1 MNLSSMDKHKVKVCR
16 AGTLVAVAMVVCLAF
31 AGCSKGEKQE
41 EPEVTVQAAPAATAD
56 ISRVVN
62 TEGIIFPVAQSAI
75 TPKIN
80 APVKKFYVVRGQK
93 VSQGQLLATL
103 ENRDLSAA
111 ALDNKGAY
119 EQAEAAYTTS
129 IGATLPEENAK
140 AELDV
145 QTAQQE
151 LDAQQKLFNSRQDLF
166 KQGALPRKDL
176 DAAAVA
182 LAQARSA
189 YNIAKRHLDG
199 LNAVGKQGAIKT
211 ATGQLTSAK
220 GKLLNSEALLSYSE
234 VHSPIAGF
242 ITDRPL
248 YPGEMA
254 STATPL
260 LTVMDISQVIAK
272 AHIPQS
278 DALQLHKGDPAT
290 ISLAG
295 LEKPIN
301 GKVSLISPALDPNS
315 TTVEV
320 WVQAP
325 NANQLLRPGTT
336 AQIAITAATIK
347 DALVVPSAALINA
360 KGDAAQVMVVDG
372 KNQAS
377 SRDVKTGIQSGPQVQ
392 IVSGLK
398 PGEVVVTEGAYG
410 LPDKTKVK
418 IEKPESESA
427 SAGAKDDDAKSG
439 KTGDD
444 TKAGTD
450 KANPDK
456 AGVDKAGDAGK
467 SAKGKPSAGNGAKAK
482 PDASSKKAA
491 QPKANGKN
499 DNGAKD

>member
-1 MNLSSMDKHKVKVCR
+1 MGKPKGITRDVATISAV
-16 AGTLVAVAMVVCLAF
+16 TLVFCLCF
-31 AGCSKGEKQE
+31 TGCGKGEKAE
-41 EPEVTVQAAPAATAD
+41 APEVSVKAVPAATED

-62 TEGIIFPVAQSAI
+62 TDAIIFPIAQSAI

-80 APVKKFYVVRGQK
+80 APVKRFYVVRGQK
-93 VSQGQLLATL
+93 VRQGQLLATL

-119 EQAEAAYTTS
+119 EQAEAAYSTS

-151 LDAQQKLFNSRQDLF
+151 LDAQQKLYDSRQDLF

-176 DAAAVA
+176 DAAAVS
-182 LAQARSA
+182 LAQAKSA
-189 YNIAKRHLDG
+189 YNIAKKHLDG
-199 LNAVGKQGAIKT
+199 LNAVGKKGAIKT

-220 GKLLNSEALLSYSE
+220 GKLLNSEAQLSYSE
-234 VHSPIAGF
+234 VRSPISGF

-254 STATPL
+254 STAAPL

-278 DALQLHKGDPAT
+278 DALQLHKGDGAA

-295 LEKPIN
+295 LEKPIS

-325 NANQLLRPGTT
+325 NPDQLLRPGTT
-336 AQIAITAATIK
+336 VQIAITAQTVKA
-347 DALVVPSAALINA
+347 ALVVPSAALLNA
-360 KGDAAQVMVVDG
+360 KGDAAQVMVVDSQ
-372 KNQAS
+372 NQAS
-377 SRDVKTGIQSGPQVQ
+377 SRDVKTGIQTGQQVQ
-392 IVSGLK
+392 IVSGLR
-398 PGEVVVTEGAYG
+398 PGEVVVSEGAYG

-418 IEKPESESA
+418 IEKPETESA
-427 SAGAKDDDAKSG
+427 AGEGAKDKDDDAKQ
-439 KTGDD
+439 GDTAEASKPD
-444 TKAGTD
+444 AAKGVKSNDSKGNGD
-450 KANPDK
+450 KA
-456 AGVDKAGDAGK
+456 
-467 SAKGKPSAGNGAKAK
+467 KPSAGSGEKPQAAKG
-482 PDASSKKAA
+482 
-491 QPKANGKN
+491 NGKK
-499 DNGAKD
+499 DSGAKD

>member
-1 MNLSSMDKHKVKVCR
+1 MDKHTGNPGQTMKC
-16 AGTLVAVAMVVCLAF
+16 VVLAF
-31 AGCSKGEKQE
+31 ALCSVIVGCSKGEKTE
-41 EPEVTVQAAPAATAD
+41 APEVTVQAAPAATAD

-80 APVKKFYVVRGQK
+80 APVKKFYVVRGQR
-93 VSQGQLLATL
+93 VRQGQLLATL

-119 EQAEAAYTTS
+119 EQAEAAYSTTM
-129 IGATLPEENAK
+129 GATLPEENAK
-140 AELDV
+140 AELDL

-176 DAAAVA
+176 DAAAVS

-220 GKLLNSEALLSYSE
+220 GKLLNSEAQLSYSE
-234 VHSPIAGF
+234 VRSPITGF

-260 LTVMDISQVIAK
+260 LIVMDISQVIAK

-278 DALQLHKGDPAT
+278 DALQLHKGDAAT

-295 LEKPIN
+295 LDKPIE

-320 WVQAP
+320 WVQAA
-325 NANQLLRPGTT
+325 NANQQLRPGAT
-336 AQIAITAATIK
+336 AQIAITAQTIK

-372 KNQAS
+372 QNQAS

-418 IEKPESESA
+418 IEKPDTQSA
-427 SAGAKDDDAKSG
+427 SEGAKDDDAKSG
-439 KTGDD
+439 KAGDD
-444 TKAGTD
+444 AKAAPD
-450 KANPDK
+450 KANADK
-456 AGVDKAGDAGK
+456 AGANKAGDAGN
-467 SAKGKPSAGNGAKAK
+467 SAKDKPSAGNGAKAK
-482 PDASSKKAA
+482 PDAGGKKAA

-499 DNGAKD
+499 DSGAKD

>member
-1 MNLSSMDKHKVKVCR
+1 MDKYLRLTGRLGTIVA
-16 AGTLVAVAMVVCLAF
+16 AGVVLCLSAT
-31 AGCSKGEKQE
+31 GCGKGAKE
-41 EPEVTVQAAPAATAD
+41 EAPEVSVQAAPASTAN

-93 VSQGQLLATL
+93 VRQGQLLATL

-119 EQAEAAYTTS
+119 EQAEATYSTTL
-129 IGATLPEENAK
+129 GATLPEENAK
-140 AELDV
+140 AELDL

-151 LDAQQKLFNSRQDLF
+151 LDAQEKLYNSRLDLF

-176 DAAAVA
+176 DAAAVS
-182 LAQARSA
+182 LAQAKSA
-189 YNIAKRHLDG
+189 YNIAKKHLDG

-211 ATGQLTSAK
+211 ANGQLTSAK
-220 GKLLNSEALLSYSE
+220 GKLQNSEAQLSYSE
-234 VHSPIAGF
+234 VHSPINGF

-254 STATPL
+254 STAAPL
-260 LTVMDISQVIAK
+260 LIVMDISQVIAK

-278 DALQLHKGDPAT
+278 DALMLHKGDSAS

-295 LEKPIN
+295 LEKPVA

-325 NANQLLRPGTT
+325 NPDQQLRPGTT
-336 AQIAITAATIK
+336 AQIAITAETVK
-347 DALVVPSAALINA
+347 NALVVPSVALLNA
-360 KGDAAQVMVVDG
+360 KGDTAQVMVVDSQ
-372 KNQAS
+372 NQAM
-377 SRDVKTGIQSGPQVQ
+377 SRDVKIGIQTGQQAQ

-418 IEKPESESA
+418 IEKPENA
-427 SAGAKDDDAKSG
+427 SAGEGTNEK
-439 KTGDD
+439 GDE
-444 TKAGTD
+444 D
-450 KANPDK
+450 KADAA
-456 AGVDKAGDAGK
+456 AGSAKPAAGK
-467 SAKGKPSAGNGAKAK
+467 GDKEKPAAGAGQKAK
-482 PDASSKKAA
+482 QS
-491 QPKANGKN
+491 KANGKK
-499 DNGAKD
+499 DSGAKD

>member
-1 MNLSSMDKHKVKVCR
+1 MNLRSMDTQKR
-16 AGTLVAVAMVVCLAF
+16 SAGRVISLVALAMAISLVI
-31 AGCSKGEKQE
+31 AGCGKGEKE
-41 EPEVTVQAAPAATAD
+41 EAPEASVQAAPAATAD

-75 TPKIN
+75 TPKIS
-80 APVKKFYVVRGQK
+80 APVKKFYVIRGQK
-93 VSQGQLLATL
+93 VRQGQLLATL

-119 EQAEAAYTTS
+119 EQAEAAYSTS
-129 IGATLPEENAK
+129 LGATLPEENAK

-151 LDAQQKLFNSRQDLF
+151 LDAQEKLYNSRLDLF

-176 DAAAVA
+176 DAAAVS
-182 LAQARSA
+182 LAQAKSA
-189 YNIAKRHLDG
+189 YNIAKKHLDG
-199 LNAVGKQGAIKT
+199 LNAVGKQGAIRT
-211 ATGQLTSAK
+211 ANGQLTSAK
-220 GKLLNSEALLSYSE
+220 GKLLNSEAQLSYSE
-234 VHSPIAGF
+234 VRSPIAGF

-278 DALQLHKGDPAT
+278 DALQLHKGDAAT

-295 LEKPIN
+295 LEKTID

-325 NANQLLRPGTT
+325 NPDQLLRPGTT
-336 AQIAITAATIK
+336 AQIAITAQTIK
-347 DALVVPSAALINA
+347 GALVVPAAALLNA
-360 KGDAAQVMVVDG
+360 KGDAAQVMVVDSQ
-372 KNQAS
+372 NQAS
-377 SRDVKTGIQSGPQVQ
+377 SRDVKTGIATGQQVQ

-418 IEKPESESA
+418 IEKPETEA
-427 SAGAKDDDAKSG
+427 TGDAKDKDKDDDEKSGKAAGDAAKPDDAKSG
-439 KTGDD
+439 K
-444 TKAGTD
+444 GT
-450 KANPDK
+450 
-456 AGVDKAGDAGK
+456 
-467 SAKGKPSAGNGAKAK
+467 PSAGNDAKAK
-482 PDASSKKAA
+482 PDASSKKSA
-491 QPKANGKN
+491 QPKANSKN
-499 DNGAKD
+499 GGSKD

>member
-1 MNLSSMDKHKVKVCR
+1 VNLSSMDKNKR
-16 AGTLVAVAMVVCLAF
+16 TAGRVGMLIALAMAIAMVT
-31 AGCSKGEKQE
+31 AGCGEGEKKE
-41 EPEVTVQAAPAATAD
+41 TPEVSVQAAPAATAD

-62 TEGIIFPVAQSAI
+62 TEGIIFPIAQSAI
-75 TPKIN
+75 TPKIS

-93 VSQGQLLATL
+93 VKQGQLLATL

-111 ALDNKGAY
+111 TLDNKGAY
-119 EQAEAAYTTS
+119 EQAEAAYSTS

-151 LDAQQKLFNSRQDLF
+151 LDAQQKLYDSRQDLF

-176 DAAAVA
+176 DAAAVS
-182 LAQARSA
+182 LAQAKSA
-189 YNIAKRHLDG
+189 YNIAKKHLDG

-211 ATGQLTSAK
+211 ANGQLTSAK
-220 GKLLNSEALLSYSE
+220 GKLLTSEAQLSYSE
-234 VHSPIAGF
+234 VHSPISGF

-254 STATPL
+254 STAAPL

-278 DALQLHKGDPAT
+278 DALQLHKGDAAT

-295 LEKPIN
+295 LDKAVN

-325 NANQLLRPGTT
+325 NPDQQLRPGTT
-336 AQIAITAATIK
+336 AQIAITAQTVK
-347 DALVVPSAALINA
+347 DALVVPAAALLNA
-360 KGDAAQVMVVDG
+360 KGDAAQVMVVDSQ
-372 KNQAS
+372 NQAS
-377 SRDVKTGIQSGPQVQ
+377 SRDVKTGISTGQQVQ

-398 PGEVVVTEGAYG
+398 PGEIVVTEGAYG

-418 IEKPESESA
+418 IEKPETESA
-427 SAGAKDDDAKSG
+427 GEDAKDKDKDDDAKSG
-439 KTGDD
+439 DSAKS
-444 TKAGTD
+444 
-450 KANPDK
+450 
-456 AGVDKAGDAGK
+456 DAKDNSGK
-467 SAKGKPSAGNGAKAK
+467 SGKDKPSAGSGEKPKPAK
-482 PDASSKKAA
+482 SSVKKD
-491 QPKANGKN
+491 KGE
-499 DNGAKD
+499 KD

>member
-1 MNLSSMDKHKVKVCR
+1 MNNKR
-16 AGTLVAVAMVVCLAF
+16 NAGRVVSLVTLALAVSFVTT
-31 AGCSKGEKQE
+31 GCGKGEKE
-41 EPEVTVQAAPAATAD
+41 EAPEVSVQAATAATTD

-93 VSQGQLLATL
+93 VKQGQLLATL

-119 EQAEAAYTTS
+119 EQAEAAYSTS

-151 LDAQQKLFNSRQDLF
+151 LDAQQKLYNSRQDLF

-176 DAAAVA
+176 DAAAVS
-182 LAQARSA
+182 LTQAKSA
-189 YNIAKRHLDG
+189 YNIARKHLDG

-211 ATGQLTSAK
+211 ANGQLTSAK
-220 GKLLNSEALLSYSE
+220 GKLLNSEAQLSYSE
-234 VHSPIAGF
+234 VRSPIAGF
-242 ITDRPL
+242 VTDRPL

-254 STATPL
+254 STSAPL

-278 DALQLHKGDPAT
+278 DALQLHKGDAAT

-295 LEKPIN
+295 LEKSIN
-301 GKVSLISPALDPNS
+301 GKVSLISPALDANS

-325 NANQLLRPGTT
+325 NTDQLLRPGTT
-336 AQIAITAATIK
+336 AQIAITAQTVK
-347 DALVVPSAALINA
+347 DALVVPAAALLNA
-360 KGDAAQVMVVDG
+360 KGDAAQVMVVDSQS
-372 KNQAS
+372 QAS
-377 SRDVKTGIQSGPQVQ
+377 SRDVKTGIATGQQVQ

-398 PGEVVVTEGAYG
+398 PGETVVTEGAYG

-418 IEKPESESA
+418 IEKPETEA
-427 SAGAKDDDAKSG
+427 SGADAKDKDTDKDDDE
-439 KTGDD
+439 
-444 TKAGTD
+444 
-450 KANPDK
+450 
-456 AGVDKAGDAGK
+456 
-467 SAKGKPSAGNGAKAK
+467 KGKPDAG
-482 PDASSKKAA
+482 SKKAA
-491 QPKANGKN
+491 QPKANSKN
-499 DNGAKD
+499 GGGSKD